1 MDENY
6 HGANYELA
14 KAEADKVDKQIIEA
28 LREGHSFRV
37 EAGAGSGKTYSLNRV
52 IEWIQEN
59 MWSKYSRKKQNVACI
74 TYTNAAV
81 EVITERLSKD
91 SFIIPATI
99 HSFAWN
105 AIKQYQSYLVD
116 VVTTDPDFL
125 PDEGDFFKV
134 NEVTYTLGHRYK
146 ENGVQYLYHDDVLKL
161 FCKLLDNAKF
171 RRIFSDKYPLIL
183 IDEYQDSY
191 KPIIERFIKYFIAE
205 KKSPQ
210 FAFFGDAWQTIYQS
224 NKACG
229 IIEHKNLEVIKK
241 VQILDLL
248 QELFNF

>member
-1 MDENY
+1 M
-6 HGANYELA
+6 
-14 KAEADKVDKQIIEA
+14 
-28 LREGHSFRV
+28 
-37 EAGAGSGKTYSLNRV
+37 
-52 IEWIQEN
+52 
-59 MWSKYSRKKQNVACI
+59 
-74 TYTNAAV
+74 
-81 EVITERLSKD
+81 
-91 SFIIPATI
+91 
-99 HSFAWN
+99 
-105 AIKQYQSYLVD
+105 
-116 VVTTDPDFL
+116 
-125 PDEGDFFKV
+125 
-134 NEVTYTLGHRYK
+134 
-146 ENGVQYLYHDDVLKL
+146 
-161 FCKLLDNAKF
+161 DNAKF
-171 RRIFSDKYPLIL
+171 RRVFSDKYPLIL